1 MESALA
7 SLILFTVGLFA
18 AVTLSFTYL
27 ETQDSLWTAQ
37 QVREEDR
44 LERDRTRFEIT
55 GAETQSAGSIV
66 RVKVRNSGQTKLAD
80 FERWDVV
87 VEYYVE
93 GEKIVGQEEE
103 PPDIYQVEWLPYT
116 AQPLADLQ
124 WAVSGIYVDADTL
137 TPEVFEP
144 GILNPDEEMVMQAR
158 LLPSVA
164 MTTTNRITISTPNGI
179 TDSSHFMR

>member
-37 QVREEDR
+37 QVRDEER
-44 LERDRTRFEIT
+44 LERERTDLEII
-55 GAETQSAGSIV
+55 GAETQSAGSVV

-80 FERWDVV
+80 FNRWDVV

-93 GEKIVGQEEE
+93 GEEEE
-103 PPDIYQVEWLPYT
+103 DPNIFKVEWLPYT
-116 AQPLADLQ
+116 EQPPANLQ
-124 WAVSGIYVDADTL
+124 WTVSGIYLDADTL
-137 TPEVFEP
+137 SPEVFDP

-164 MTTTNRITISTPNGI
+164 MTTTNRLTISTLNGI
-179 TDSSHFMR
+179 TASSHFIR